1 MLTIA
6 QRISQLQQMET
17 RLPGKLIEL
26 AKDYGNTSVAL
37 VKEESIEK
45 GINRDGQPS
54 NKVSY
59 LSKPVRD
66 SSLID
71 AALNSAGRAYAQ
83 KQPLATY
90 YGLRQAQGMQSPN
103 VTLQYS
109 GLSWKG
115 YKVISVNPTA
125 SGASVLIGATGE
137 HAAVFFANIKRYG
150 AFYKTTPEHQQRLR
164 SDLGAAVHRWFTKT

>member
-6 QRISQLQQMET
+6 QRIAQLQQMET

-26 AKDYGNTSVAL
+26 AEDYGNTSVAL

-45 GINRDGQPS
+45 GINRDGQPG

-59 LSKPVRD
+59 SGKPVRG

-71 AALNSAGRAYAQ
+71 AALNYAGRAYAQ
-83 KQPLATY
+83 KQPVATY

-137 HAAVFFANIKRYG
+137 HAAIFVANIKRYG
-150 AFYKTTPEHQQRLR
+150 AFYKTTPEQQQQLR
-164 SDLGAAVHRWFTKT
+164 ADLGAAVHRWFTRA

>member
-6 QRISQLQQMET
+6 QRIAQLQQLET

-26 AKDYGNTSVAL
+26 AEDYGNTSVAL

-45 GINRDGQPS
+45 GINKDGQPG
-54 NKVSY
+54 NKVSHS
-59 LSKPVRD
+59 SKPVRS

-71 AALNSAGRAYAQ
+71 TALNAAGRVYAK
-83 KQPLATY
+83 KQPVATY
-90 YGLRQAQGMQSPN
+90 YGLRQAQGMQSKN
-103 VTLQYS
+103 ITLQYS

-115 YKVISVNPTA
+115 YKVISVNSTA

-137 HAAVFFANIKRYG
+137 HAEIFIANIKRYG
-150 AFYKTTPEHQQRLR
+150 AFYKTTSEQQQQLQAG
-164 SDLGAAVHRWFTKT
+164 LGAAVHSWFTRA